1 MRKSYV
7 PLREFIYD
15 RLYHPKLGYFCK
27 KGRIKFYCRLSSRR
41 VKSSNKFQKAHRI
54 R

>member
-27 KGRIKFYCRLSSRR
+27 KGTIKTYCRLPSWII
-41 VKSSNKFQKAHRI
+41 KSSNKL
-54 R
+54 

>member
-27 KGRIKFYCRLSSRR
+27 KGTVNSYCRLSSRII
-41 VKSSNKFQKAHRI
+41 KSSNKFQEAHWI
-54 R
+54 